1 MLSYWINVLISPRCG
16 HSCSAL
22 PHIEI
27 LIMLIMNDCMTT
39 TEETGAVFQE
49 QPHLMKLSLSA
60 IWGRPV

>member
-27 LIMLIMNDCMTT
+27 LIMLVSLVSVSQSLCTQLPKLQR
-39 TEETGAVFQE
+39 GHPQE
-49 QPHLMKLSLSA
+49 FKE
-60 IWGRPV
+60 

>member
-27 LIMLIMNDCMTT
+27 LIMLVSLVSVSQSLFTQLPKLQR
-39 TEETGAVFQE
+39 GHPQE
-49 QPHLMKLSLSA
+49 FKD
-60 IWGRPV
+60 